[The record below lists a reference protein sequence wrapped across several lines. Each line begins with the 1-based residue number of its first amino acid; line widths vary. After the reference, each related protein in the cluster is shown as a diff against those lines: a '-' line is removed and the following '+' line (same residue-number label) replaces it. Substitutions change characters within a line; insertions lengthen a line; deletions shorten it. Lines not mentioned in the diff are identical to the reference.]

1 MTAQE
6 LATHASALD
15 VIAAQLRETVGNPAS
30 AAGEAG
36 VILSRQWAARVVTM
50 LTNTAGELR
59 ELIPPAFVRLEGDGP
74 MSGVKEYA
82 P

>member
-6 LATHASALD
+6 LATHASVLD

-36 VILSRQWAARVVTM
+36 VILSRQWASRVVTM
-50 LTNTAGELR
+50 LTTTAGELR
-59 ELIPPAFVRLEGDGP
+59 GLIPPVPVRLEGEIP
-74 MSGVKEYA
+74 QVE